1 MGWFFSLLDISLDTA
16 NKFYTFGWASSLS
29 GAAITFIG
37 VVFLMWGTRE
47 RDRDFEDSIGHLHK
61 SAATSEERSRELE
74 KGNLTLQ
81 RDLEHER
88 VERIKMEQR
97 FGARHFTPEQRDAI
111 ILAFK
116 GKPMLV
122 QVRCIAEGEAMLAA
136 NNFAV
141 VLREAG
147 LTVPPVL
154 DVGLTIP
161 PSLGVEVYDP
171 AGQGGLFAKT
181 MMANIPEAR
190 FRNVPFSIGGENSA
204 PAIPAMV
211 VRYRTAQ

>member
-1 MGWFFSLLDISLDTA
+1 MGWIVDFFDISLDRA
-16 NKFYTFGWASSLS
+16 NQFYTWGWRASVFGAV
-29 GAAITFIG
+29 ITMCG
-37 VVFLMWGTRE
+37 VGLLWLGTRV
-47 RDRDFEDSIGHLHK
+47 RDRDFELSIGELHAK
-61 SAATSEERSRELE
+61 AATSEERSRNLE

-81 RDLEHER
+81 RDLERER

-116 GKPMLV
+116 GRPMLIS
-122 QVRCIAEGEAMLAA
+122 VRCIAEGEAMLAA
-136 NNFAV
+136 NNFAT

-161 PSLGVEVYDP
+161 PSLGIEVYDP
-171 AGQGGLFAKT
+171 TGTDGLFAKT
-181 MMANIPEAR
+181 IMANIPEAR
-190 FRNVPFSIGGENSA
+190 FRNVPFSIGGENPD
-204 PAIPAMV
+204 PAIPTMV